1 MQYNLKI
8 VGELKGIKLQ
18 ALLIISI
25 LVSGIFNTANADSI
39 NSEIDQNLPDFLKI
53 DANIIPYA
61 SQNFAPASI
70 DSIWQLNA
78 FPDNKSVCFVPN
90 GAWDDLSENVKTV
103 LRQSTALS
111 KSGKE
116 QEAKALLESI
126 LSEYSAGNIE
136 HYIGNLY
143 LNNTGD
149 ISTNRELGLDWILK
163 AAMKKPSLFV
173 YLGSQKEFDSLA
185 VWTYGLSR
193 GCTGCF
199 RSIEIRVDYLQ
210 KTSKNKATLNNIINP
225 DQMLKYSIFALEAG
239 VAQALPAL
247 SKLISEAETYPE
259 RYSKESHALIVE
271 ITSEAKKHAG
281 ESLMFGLP
289 KAVKTISKSGFI
301 PQRIKTAA
309 FKIENN
315 DPQTALKLLAVNS
328 ETSEFLPVVI
338 NQLMNTYPNID
349 ANNTAFNTL
358 VLKTVNAGDPRHAA
372 TAAAI
377 QKYRLNRFARS
388 GNGHRTI
395 NAGGYGYASA
405 ESYQSFGE
413 YNYTITSAT
422 SLFLNKPRPEG
433 SAIDIYNSASKCVFD
448 ALKYDLDFAKA
459 SAVFRCKNLV
469 NNVWETSSTALNIG
483 RLNEE
488 MYVHLIQQVKNAKM
502 AMNEK
507 EIREEAER
515 LSARTL
521 KIGKEMIQRER
532 DSYKRLGLQP
542 KPFENYFELM
552 EKASSIY
559 ENAKLSASFERPNFV
574 KNRPI
579 TATDMQA
586 FYDDYL
592 RRKKSIEDGTA
603 GKYFGPKEEA
613 EICEIWSFK
622 LLPVCDNAN

>member
-1 MQYNLKI
+1 M
-8 VGELKGIKLQ
+8 
-18 ALLIISI
+18 
-25 LVSGIFNTANADSI
+25 
-39 NSEIDQNLPDFLKI
+39 
-53 DANIIPYA
+53 
-61 SQNFAPASI
+61 
-70 DSIWQLNA
+70 
-78 FPDNKSVCFVPN
+78 PN
-90 GAWDDLSENVKTV
+90 GAWDDLSENVKAV
-103 LRQSTALS
+103 LRQSKALR
-111 KSGKE
+111 KSGNE

-126 LSEYSAGNIE
+126 LDEYSAGNIE
-136 HYIGNLY
+136 HSIGNLY

-149 ISTNRELGLDWILK
+149 IPTNRELGLEWILK

-199 RSIEIRVDYLQ
+199 RSIEIRLDYLQ
-210 KTSKNKATLNNIINP
+210 KTSKNKETFNNIISQ
-225 DQMLKYSIFALEAG
+225 DLMLKYSIFALEAG
-239 VAQALPAL
+239 VAQALPTL
-247 SKLISEAETYPE
+247 SKLISEAEKYPE
-259 RYSKESHALIVE
+259 RYNKESHALIA
-271 ITSEAKKHAG
+271 TMTNEAKRHAG
-281 ESLMFGLP
+281 EALIFGLP

-309 FKIENN
+309 LKIENN

-338 NQLMNTYPNID
+338 NKLMNTYQDID

-395 NAGGYGYASA
+395 NGGGYGYASA
-405 ESYQSFGE
+405 ETYQRFGE

-422 SLFLNKPRPEG
+422 TLFLNKPRPKG

-469 NNVWETSSTALNIG
+469 NSVWETSSTALDIG
-483 RLNEE
+483 GLNEE
-488 MYVHLIQQVKNAKM
+488 MYRHLIQQVKITKM
-502 AMNEK
+502 EMNEK

-515 LSARTL
+515 LNARTL

-532 DSYKRLGLQP
+532 DSYKRLGLKP

-559 ENAKLSASFERPNFV
+559 ENAKLSASFERPNFIR
-574 KNRPI
+574 NRPI

-592 RRKKSIEDGTA
+592 RRKKDIEDGTA

-613 EICEIWSFK
+613 EICNIWSFK
-622 LLPVCDNAN
+622 LLPVCDNTN